1 MVTPTQAILKRP
13 ICPSCSKPVRLC
25 LCSRIHNPGLPN
37 SVSVTILQHSF
48 EKKHP
53 LNSARIAR
61 LGLKNVKVVTVFD
74 VHFDARFVI
83 RLLDPDLDPNGSKGA
98 SFDGGVGSG
107 FCVKS
112 EIVGFNSLEKQRSY
126 GGVIDCDEECSLGN
140 DIGNVSSAQNELGG
154 VEYVENCSV
163 SSGDAL
169 LVEQEHEFT
178 SDACTDV
185 KGVFDLETCDRHL
198 EGQSGVDEDTTATTL
213 ASLCDADTDFESVE
227 GVTVGNDGPV
237 IMATIGKNGISSLT
251 HTWMPQTHHRNSQ
264 FDAIS
269 EITEAREALAKGFVV
284 QKLQR
289 QPSKGNVELDEA
301 VEFEVEVPPGSVL
314 LFPSEEAVSAS
325 DLERMDIKVKNLIVL
340 DGTWSKA
347 KRMYVEN
354 PWLKL
359 LPHLKLNLDKLSLY
373 NEVRVQPKPGFLS
386 TIESIVYALKAVGDS
401 PEGLDNLL
409 DVFESMVED
418 QRRCKEERISNHN
431 CHFNSNCLAKQRSG
445 LEPAG
450 LAKKTGSRRPLFG
463 GGRTKHF
470 SFVVGKGGVTH
481 NMLDEHHNHWKR
493 ASRGCEDLV
502 FRCRLLIWTMFP
514 STLRNL
520 VHVNVVD
527 RVKETLMTEEVVR
540 LDCTHAGS
548 SYCKRANAKL
558 APCTLRPLLFKDEQ
572 RILWRGKQDQEQDS
586 KCIHRSWRRKLN
598 ICFGFVLNF
607 KKISSAN
614 ASARFLKYLCQ
625 NAIFDRLLCT

>member
-1 MVTPTQAILKRP
+1 MLVRFSQTRNRHFPPILHKPYSLLLPQPLKMLTPTQAISKRP

-25 LCSRIHNPGLPN
+25 LCSRIHNPGLHN

-107 FCVKS
+107 FCVES
-112 EIVGFNSLEKQRSY
+112 EIVGFDSLEKQRSC
-126 GGVIDCDEECSLGN
+126 GSVIDCNEECSLGN
-140 DIGNVSSAQNELGG
+140 DIGNVRSAQNELGG

-185 KGVFDLETCDRHL
+185 KGVFNLETCDRHL
-198 EGQSGVDEDTTATTL
+198 EGQSGVDEDSTATTL

-289 QPSKGNVELDEA
+289 QPSKGNVELDET

-314 LFPSEEAVSAS
+314 LFPSEEAVSVS
-325 DLERMDIKVKNLIVL
+325 DLEAMDIKVKNLIVL

-359 LPHLKLNLDKLSLY
+359 LPHLRLDLDKLSLY

-409 DVFESMVED
+409 DVFESMVGD
-418 QRRCKEERISNHN
+418 QRRCKEERISN
-431 CHFNSNCLAKQRSG
+431 
-445 LEPAG
+445 
-450 LAKKTGSRRPLFG
+450 
-463 GGRTKHF
+463 
-470 SFVVGKGGVTH
+470 
-481 NMLDEHHNHWKR
+481 
-493 ASRGCEDLV
+493 
-502 FRCRLLIWTMFP
+502 
-514 STLRNL
+514 
-520 VHVNVVD
+520 
-527 RVKETLMTEEVVR
+527 
-540 LDCTHAGS
+540 
-548 SYCKRANAKL
+548 
-558 APCTLRPLLFKDEQ
+558 
-572 RILWRGKQDQEQDS
+572 
-586 KCIHRSWRRKLN
+586 
-598 ICFGFVLNF
+598 VLPPE
-607 KKISSAN
+607 
-614 ASARFLKYLCQ
+614 
-625 NAIFDRLLCT
+625 